1 MKESIMD
8 NKSIAE
14 KLFELEKAYASHQIS
29 DIDYNMWKK
38 VYSETSPAGSNGK
51 NSRGGKNTSRRKR

>member
-8 NKSIAE
+8 NKSATE

-29 DIDYNMWKK
+29 DIDYNLWKK
-38 VYSETSPAGSNGK
+38 VYSDAASEGSNGK